1 MDFQF
6 SKEQKKFRQEVR
18 AFLDTELPP
27 GWVDYIGPTIDD
39 TVVNREDGW
48 QVFKDMARKLG
59 EKGWLS
65 MFWPE
70 ECGGQSCS
78 HIDYLIFLEEIAR
91 RGSPGY
97 NAVGAKMLAP
107 TLIDY
112 GNEEQK
118 QRHLKPIARGEEFWC
133 QGFSEPGAGSDLASL
148 QTKAIKDGNH
158 FIINGQKT
166 WSTFADYSDWCCLLA
181 RSDPYSKRHKGLSF
195 FLVDLSTPGVTVR
208 SIKNILG
215 EPDFSEIFFEDV
227 RVPKGNMVGRE
238 NEGWQV
244 VQAFLSYE
252 RASIAP
258 VAVVQTLIDGLAN
271 YIKATPEREW
281 TNSRQTLAQLAIEAE
296 VGRLIC
302 YRVAWLQDK
311 GMPTSQDTAMSRL
324 YSTKLLKRAA
334 TAAMKL
340 LGLYGQLDQREGI
353 APLRGWIEH
362 LYLACIGATIA
373 AGTSEIQKNIIA
385 LAGLGLPRE

>member
-18 AFLDTELPP
+18 AFLDAELPP

-70 ECGGQSCS
+70 EYGGQSCS

-311 GMPTSQDTAMSRL
+311 GMATSQDAAMSRL
-324 YSTKLLKRAA
+324 YSTELLKRAA

>member
-1 MDFQF
+1 MDFRF
-6 SKEQKKFRQEVR
+6 TAEQERFRQEVR
-18 AFLDTELPP
+18 AFLATELPAD
-27 GWVDYIGPTIDD
+27 WVDYIGTPIDD
-39 TVVNREDGW
+39 TVVHREDGW

-65 MFWPE
+65 MFWPKE
-70 ECGGQSCS
+70 YGGQACS
-78 HIDYLIFLEEIAR
+78 HVDYLIFLEEIAH

-97 NAVGAKMLAP
+97 NAVGPKMLAP

-112 GNEEQK
+112 GTEEQK
-118 QRHLKPIARGEEFWC
+118 ERYLKPIAKGEEFWC
-133 QGFSEPGAGSDLASL
+133 EGFSEPGAGSDLASL

-181 RSDPYSKRHKGLSF
+181 RSEPHSKRSKGLSF

-227 RVPKGNMVGRE
+227 RVPKENLVGGE

-244 VQAFLSYE
+244 VQTFLSYE
-252 RASIAP
+252 RAAIAP
-258 VAVVQTLIDGLAN
+258 VAVVQSMIERLVK
-271 YIKATPEREW
+271 YIKATPERQW
-281 TNSRQTLAQLAIEAE
+281 ASSRRTLAKLAIETE
-296 VGRLIC
+296 IGRLIG

-311 GMPTSQDTAMSRL
+311 GMATSQDAAMSRL
-324 YSTKLLKRAA
+324 YSTELFKRAA
-334 TAAMKL
+334 TAAMQL
-340 LGLYGQLDQREGI
+340 LGLYCQLDKREDI
-353 APLRGWIEH
+353 APLYGWIEH
-362 LYLACIGATIA
+362 LYLASIGATIA
-373 AGTSEIQKNIIA
+373 AGTSEIQKNVIA
-385 LAGLGLPRE
+385 LSGLGLPRG